1 MITQLQSSAEDDAK
15 DQTDGKEDVLTIGVQ
30 VNTEVVIIRNSIGT
44 LLLLDCAHWI
54 ISIIYLNIFSLL
66 FFFSF

>member
-44 LLLLDCAHWI
+44 LLLLDNLHNLFE
-54 ISIIYLNIFSLL
+54 YFFTFIF
-66 FFFSF
+66 F